1 MKDVII
7 YGDIRDEIFN
17 KRLRDGISLFDY
29 IKGILGK
36 RGSFNNDIT
45 LVEQVAQKFAD
56 NKQCVPYQEI
66 LDAGTVGLL
75 KARHTFMHN
84 YNIKFTTYV
93 ARCIDNEIIDY
104 LHNK

>member
-7 YGDIRDEIFN
+7 YGDFRDQVFT
-17 KRLRDGISLFDY
+17 KRMKDGISLFDY

-36 RGSFNNDIT
+36 RESFDNDIT
-45 LVEQVAQKFAD
+45 LVEQVAQRFAD
-56 NKQCVPYQEI
+56 NKQGVPYQEI

-75 KARHTFMHN
+75 KARHTFTHN
-84 YNIKFTTYV
+84 FNIRFTTY
-93 ARCIDNEIIDY
+93 AIHCIDNEIIDY